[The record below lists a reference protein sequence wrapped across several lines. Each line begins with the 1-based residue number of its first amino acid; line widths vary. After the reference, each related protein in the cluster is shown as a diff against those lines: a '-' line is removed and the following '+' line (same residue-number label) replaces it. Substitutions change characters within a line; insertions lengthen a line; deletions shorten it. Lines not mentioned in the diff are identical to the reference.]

1 MENKE
6 LDLLRKLA
14 ACDDKEL
21 MQRHIEQFRKAY
33 SPVADQQAADIICG
47 VVMTPQVLA
56 LVLDRHEVRSL
67 INDTMFYMEHL
78 AQREGVIPKYE
89 YEPRV
94 HLLQKLREF
103 EQKLG
108 QPWGEEDG
116 KRSQKS

>member
-1 MENKE
+1 MEDKE

-33 SPVADQQAADIICG
+33 SLVADQQAADITCG
-47 VVMTPQVLA
+47 IIKTPQMLA
-56 LVLDRHEVRSL
+56 LVLDVHEVRSL

-78 AQREGVIPKYE
+78 TQRQGIIPKYE

-94 HLLQKLREF
+94 QLLQKLQEF
-103 EQKLG
+103 ERKLG
-108 QPWGEEDG
+108 RPWGEEDD
-116 KRSQKS
+116 SQ